1 MSEIKLYA
9 CKFGLRPRINGK
21 VAPISIGKPFS
32 KDVINPD
39 TFKAMLDAGSIY
51 PYQEKVEDA
60 VILDEK
66 PATGIV
72 EESGPSDDEKME
84 QIRKDALENFGVEL
98 NHRKLDT
105 IEKAYAKLEKKAADK
120 PTGIFN
126 MKIEDLAE
134 KDLDELDAI
143 HSELCSENGLDAP
156 DPFESIE
163 AAIEKLTSEG

>member
-1 MSEIKLYA
+1 MSEAKLYA

-32 KDVINPD
+32 KDVISPD

-66 PATGIV
+66 QATEVV
-72 EESGPSDDEKME
+72 EESGSSDDERME

-98 NHRKLDT
+98 NQRKLET
-105 IEKAYAKLEKKAADK
+105 IKKAYAKLEKKATDK

-126 MKIEDLAE
+126 LKIEDLAE
-134 KDLDELDAI
+134 KDVDELDSI
-143 HSELCSENGLDAP
+143 HAEICAVNGIDAP
-156 DPFESIE
+156 EPFKSVE